1 VSVLRSPRCVGS
13 RLFRWTV
20 TRAATRGLVGFI
32 AAASVDANG
41 ARGGGSRSGGMHG
54 GHGERY
60 TQRDVESFWGDL
72 LARNIALLRRSWSSL
87 ELVVGIPW
95 LARER
100 QRQRRLYERQRR
112 GRACLASGGAA
123 DRPTLSRARQCFELA
138 HAAYSAYDEDLSA
151 LDRFLLETSVRA
163 EEVHY
168 LQPTSMFIEL
178 APVPGHL
185 VVTAHEI
192 KAVVLVIR
200 GTEVWP
206 PLPSIAPPPPDS
218 RLCCSLRK
226 EAEILLGEVNMKLD
240 DGGAGAGKWNDGNSI
255 YRCETNRV
263 SRGSRWTSWR
273 IWRQAP
279 RRFWA
284 DMHTKGWHWQQSSCD

>member
-1 VSVLRSPRCVGS
+1 MR
-13 RLFRWTV
+13 RWTV

-41 ARGGGSRSGGMHG
+41 GGGGGGHG
-54 GHGERY
+54 VHGERY
-60 TQRDVESFWGDL
+60 TQRDVESFWGEL

-168 LQPTSMFIEL
+168 LQPTSKFIEL

-200 GTEVWP
+200 GTEVCIHRR
-206 PLPSIAPPPPDS
+206 SRRSKPPPNS
-218 RLCCSLRK
+218 RLCLVLPSAKRLVLC
-226 EAEILLGEVNMKLD
+226 
-240 DGGAGAGKWNDGNSI
+240 
-255 YRCETNRV
+255 
-263 SRGSRWTSWR
+263 
-273 IWRQAP
+273 
-279 RRFWA
+279 
-284 DMHTKGWHWQQSSCD
+284 